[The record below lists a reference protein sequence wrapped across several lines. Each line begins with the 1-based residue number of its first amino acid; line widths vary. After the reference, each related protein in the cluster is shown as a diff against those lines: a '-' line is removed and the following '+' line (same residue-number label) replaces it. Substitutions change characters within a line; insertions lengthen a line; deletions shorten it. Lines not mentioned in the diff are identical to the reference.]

1 MGYNPDYGVGSYGAR
16 YGAGGVAMKREE
28 EITVS
33 FSIREEDE
41 EEVEVVEA
49 ETEEEEKGGA
59 KRGWPNERR
68 WVGDGDGG

>member
-16 YGAGGVAMKREE
+16 YGAGGVAMKRD

-41 EEVEVVEA
+41 EEVEAVEV
-49 ETEEEEKGGA
+49 EMEEEEKGGA

-68 WVGDGDGG
+68 WVGEGDGG